1 MQLRRVFF
9 FFALF
14 FVRSLFFFF
23 FFFVSS
29 GGFGFEENE
38 DRDEEKCRRVR
49 FLGVVD
55 RW

>member
-1 MQLRRVFF
+1 VQLRRVFF

-14 FVRSLFFFF
+14 FVRSFFF
-23 FFFVSS
+23 FFFVFVFSS

-55 RW
+55 R

>member
-1 MQLRRVFF
+1 MQLRRVII
-9 FFALF
+9 F
-14 FVRSLFFFF
+14 FVRLLLFSV
-23 FFFVSS
+23 FFVSS
-29 GGFGFEENE
+29 GGFAFEENE